1 MAIRDGLGANV
12 RIGGDATA
20 NTVASLQSINF
31 PAGVTQID
39 LTTVDDAVSGYQK
52 SRRGLKT
59 GSFTFTCLYDTAN
72 TALLAAVAD
81 GSVQEVY
88 ARVNLNDPT
97 PFLAW
102 NATLSA
108 DIQTGGVASAVTMT
122 VTVNRESDIA

>member
-20 NTVASLQSINF
+20 DTVASLQSINF

-81 GSVQEVY
+81 GS
-88 ARVNLNDPT
+88 DPFGRH
-97 PFLAW
+97 PDRWRGFGCHYDR
-102 NATLSA
+102 N
-108 DIQTGGVASAVTMT
+108 GEP
-122 VTVNRESDIA
+122 RERHRLI

>member
-72 TALLAAVAD
+72 VDLLAAVAD